1 MLNDECRVRVSG
13 CSSPALNGSK
23 KKKKALSDRCF
34 DLDFT
39 IFFFCAHVPVISWE
53 VATIQTMELPT
64 IRAVIFY
71 FTHRGEFS
79 RYSLSD
85 SDHSASVVGAGNL
98 IPGKW

>member
-1 MLNDECRVRVSG
+1 M
-13 CSSPALNGSK
+13 
-23 KKKKALSDRCF
+23 
-34 DLDFT
+34 
-39 IFFFCAHVPVISWE
+39 PVISWE

-64 IRAVIFY
+64 MRAVIFY

-85 SDHSASVVGAGNL
+85 SDHRASVVGAGNL